1 MINRIKEVI
10 FKKLYKDLSKTEIIP
25 YQNGIWFIDREKKYW
40 YLEYKKNGDLWW
52 RYNFFENFFL
62 VFSLERSEYEP
73 LICEWVEE
81 VLNCRVTTPSSQ
93 CFTDLYRVEGV
104 LNCRVTTPNFKR
116 VTIAPEVEEVLNYKV
131 TTLKCNGCGAEIRV
145 EDVLNCKVITPA
157 RAFNDYENVVEEVLN
172 YKVITPRDSNPSDLV
187 IVEEVLNGRCS

>member
-25 YQNGIWFIDREKKYW
+25 HQNGIWFIDREKKYW

-81 VLNCRVTTPSSQ
+81 VLNCRVITPSSQ
-93 CFTDLYRVEGV
+93 CFTDLYR
-104 LNCRVTTPNFKR
+104 
-116 VTIAPEVEEVLNYKV
+116 VEEVLNYKV

-145 EDVLNCKVITPA
+145 EDVLNCKVITP
-157 RAFNDYENVVEEVLN
+157 
-172 YKVITPRDSNPSDLV
+172 RDSNPADLV
-187 IVEEVLNGRCS
+187 MVEKVLNGRCF

>member
-10 FKKLYKDLSKTEIIP
+10 FKKLYKDLSKAEIIP

-62 VFSLERSEYEP
+62 VFFLERSEYEP

-81 VLNCRVTTPSSQ
+81 VLNCRVTTP
-93 CFTDLYRVEGV
+93 YRLSAWLFAG
-104 LNCRVTTPNFKR
+104 
-116 VTIAPEVEEVLNYKV
+116 VEEVLNYKV

-145 EDVLNCKVITPA
+145 EDVLNCKVITP
-157 RAFNDYENVVEEVLN
+157 
-172 YKVITPRDSNPSDLV
+172 RDSNPADLV
-187 IVEEVLNGRCS
+187 MVEEVLNGRCS

>member
-81 VLNCRVTTPSSQ
+81 VLNCRVTKHNDGEKWHQ
-93 CFTDLYRVEGV
+93 MGVEEV
-104 LNCRVTTPNFKR
+104 LNCKVTTPDFKR

-145 EDVLNCKVITPA
+145 EDVLNCKVITP
-157 RAFNDYENVVEEVLN
+157 
-172 YKVITPRDSNPSDLV
+172 RDSNPADLV
-187 IVEEVLNGRCS
+187 MVEEVLNGRCS